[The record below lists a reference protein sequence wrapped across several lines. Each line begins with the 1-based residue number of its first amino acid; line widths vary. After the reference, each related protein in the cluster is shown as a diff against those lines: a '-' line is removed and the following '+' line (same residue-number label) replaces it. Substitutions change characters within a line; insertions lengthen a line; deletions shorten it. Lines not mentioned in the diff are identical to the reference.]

1 MKNTIRTLLPLT
13 LLLLAACQTP
23 PERRDMVQELLHHP
37 QFPAVRLAAPEWG
50 KTALET
56 INDLQT
62 ENAKLRAT
70 RP

>member
-1 MKNTIRTLLPLT
+1 MRNTIRTLLPLT
-13 LLLLAACQTP
+13 LLLLAACQTL
-23 PERRDMVQELLHHP
+23 PERRDMVPVLLNHP
-37 QFPAVRLAAPEWG
+37 QFPAVRQAAPEWG

-62 ENAKLRAT
+62 ENAKLRAN